1 MLKNWRV
8 TDLEKLEFCDLT
20 SNSNAIN
27 LVPVADAVEPGRV
40 RINCFTRVATQG
52 LLAVKSKVGR
62 TSRNRKLVAIVRNQ
76 SYI

>member
-20 SNSNAIN
+20 SNSNAID
-27 LVPVADAVEPGRV
+27 LVPVADAGEPGRV
-40 RINCFTRVATQG
+40 RINCFTRIATQG
-52 LLAVKSKVGR
+52 LLAVKLKVGI
-62 TSRNRKLVAIVRNQ
+62 TSRNRKLVAIVRYQ